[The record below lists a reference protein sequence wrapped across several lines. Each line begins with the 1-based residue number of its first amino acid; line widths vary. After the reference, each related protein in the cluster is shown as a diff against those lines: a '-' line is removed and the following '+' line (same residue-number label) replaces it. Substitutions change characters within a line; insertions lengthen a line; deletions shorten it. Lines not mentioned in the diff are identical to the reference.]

1 MQILLIKYGLV
12 AVLMASFVEEDV
24 VSIVAGVAA
33 HRGFFN
39 PAFGIVAASFGALGG
54 DCFWFYLGRQK
65 VFQQSKVFRRI
76 RSKAEILFQ
85 RVGMWQL
92 PASHVIYGSRVAT
105 MTLLGARGSSFSR
118 FILLD
123 GVSCIVFATV
133 LFSLGFALSASA
145 SRVLT
150 DVRRVEVVL
159 LASVGLV
166 ALFFLLLRKFTLGT
180 LSGISTGEDHT

>member
-1 MQILLIKYGLV
+1 
-12 AVLMASFVEEDV
+12 MASFVDADV
-24 VSIVAGVAA
+24 VSILAGVAA

-54 DCFWFYLGRQK
+54 DCIWFYLGRQK
-65 VFQQSKVFRRI
+65 VFQRSKVFRRI

-85 RVGMWQL
+85 RVGVWQL

-105 MTLLGARGSSFSR
+105 MTLLGARGSKFSR

-123 GVSCIVFATV
+123 GLTCIVVTTV
-133 LFSLGFALSASA
+133 LFSLGVGLSASA

-150 DVRRVEVVL
+150 DVRRLEVVL

-166 ALFFLLLRKFTLGT
+166 ALFFLLLRKFTPGT
-180 LSGISTGEDHT
+180 LSGTSTGEDHT

>member
-1 MQILLIKYGLV
+1 VQILLIKYGIV
-12 AVLMASFVEEDV
+12 AVLMASFFEADV
-24 VSIVAGVAA
+24 VSILAGVAA
-33 HRGFFN
+33 HRGLFN
-39 PAFGIVAASFGALGG
+39 PAFGIVAASFGALVG

-65 VFQQSKVFRRI
+65 VFQHSKVFHRI

-105 MTLLGARGSSFSR
+105 MTLLGARGSSFPR

-123 GVSCIVFATV
+123 GVTCIVVATV

-145 SRVLT
+145 SRVLI
-150 DVRRVEVVL
+150 DVRRVEFVL
-159 LASVGLV
+159 LASIGLV
-166 ALFFLLLRKFTLGT
+166 ALSFPLLRRLTRGT
-180 LSGISTGEDHT
+180 LWRTSTGEDHT